1 MKINKN
7 KKIILTLLLAIILLG
22 TNIALAS
29 YTKRD
34 DDSDDIYIDKINE
47 NIVKKPAELD
57 EGEDIEKQLENPKYP
72 NIYTYRWD
80 YKIGVKENG
89 VDEDKIIFQPY
100 IASVGENASPKER
113 AKVLKEIN
121 LPEVKGYKKPNGID
135 SYDVTYDFVKN
146 NAQDTK
152 KASFLFYG
160 NHDYKYEPEEKDIKV
175 KYIFQNLYDHEK
187 YENPNGEK
195 EPLIREYKAKTGDK
209 FKIPEL
215 NKEDSEKY
223 AKGFE
228 PEQNNLE
235 ITVPENASE
244 TPLIYHYNRKTFQLD
259 FDTDGGS
266 YVPNMTLYYG
276 QTIPYFD
283 YKPTKYGSVFKGWK
297 SNKDIET
304 SDGTIIIKKG
314 ELIVMDN
321 YKNGLKD
328 AMPAE
333 NIIFTAAWEE
343 EPTADYKIQFWTQKA
358 ESDGYDFIGA
368 KVIKDAAT
376 GSRPNLDSMLPE
388 GFKFPEIE
396 KDLTK
401 KGKEKELNKYY
412 VRNTKKIKE
421 ENTENVKND
430 DGSSKVLVKK
440 VHSDGSTT
448 YNIYYDRQTYTM
460 LFEKFCIDDPDAG
473 FPAKEAKMVLP
484 DGRKYDSTKEVNKPY
499 KFTAKFGERLTK
511 WPNDMWLIEKGGV
524 DFDPNRSFI
533 GWQLNTENNNNED
546 QSLYLDTPPYWLT
559 SKDFIDRDFSEL
571 DPAVRPATHSTSTGE
586 KLPERTISLGP
597 CSSAED
603 QFAIYYMEYLFEGF
617 DGKLHYNPDMSYTKI
632 DTSGGYTYPAP
643 GIVGFKPKYDGID
656 PTDDVLNRP
665 ANRKG
670 RTEYLSEYTFDEL
683 KEKLAESESNRPADE
698 KSFFDPIGEKGINGV
713 PFKDIPKYRFAFT
726 YHREKYKLYLDK
738 DPSDV
743 NAHAE
748 FSGEEFSLSN
758 GKDAIISD
766 VYYDLPLRK
775 LNLDEDYKLTEKD
788 KPKNLPDNYV
798 FKGWALDAQGSKL
811 IKDTI
816 KEAEKLE
823 SQIAEKYKELENNSN
838 DKEKKFKLQN
848 EIKELKS
855 KLDDADANMPNYDVV
870 LYAKWGEPDKN
881 YNVKFDPNLD
891 PNDGEINSIEQKD
904 IATHKDGE
912 RIKISTEFGKVPYKA
927 PEKLENEG
935 NTQVFHVANRMT
947 IKEPPKPQRDG
958 YDFLGWELVTYN
970 EDGSEDTSY
979 EKKYGVPR
987 LYSFG
992 NEITSDLHL
1001 RAIWVKNGLVD
1012 VKVYHHLLD
1021 KDFKEV
1027 KLVEGVIKNQRVKTN
1042 TTAYGV
1048 MQGEDYILANDDE
1061 FDNKNVNEDTKN
1073 QYEKYKEETEREN
1086 SYYQNQVVQAE
1097 DDNTTFDDGNPQQ
1110 PIKMEFKNQFHFYYR
1125 PYRYRKY
1132 TVNYL
1137 LAKDGQDKFEAVG
1150 SQGDKFENVI
1160 EPEEVLNGNRHFD
1173 SVNYRKIR
1181 GFKLVSPPQTQ
1192 LFFDINEYTHEL
1204 NGINGIKNTKDVN
1217 FYYKDV
1223 RVLKTKNPN
1232 TPIPKGYHRITFKA
1246 LDNGSFG
1253 TDKDGKEIK
1262 EIYYD
1267 VIDGLNFKNIPVPTD
1282 EEKNGVKITPDKNY
1296 NIGSWSG
1303 RREGGKELGG
1313 LLDENTSIK
1322 HNYEFEIDFIEDKYP
1337 EVKPIKVFES
1347 SKDDGGNFINDFMP
1361 TNAQIEESISD
1372 LIKLE
1377 KYKDYQVLEKEKIY
1391 DKVKEDEAYNN
1402 KPSDVKPKK
1411 DSIKVR
1417 VNFKNDTYKDFEI
1430 PVEIYKNIYR
1440 ALDSKS
1446 KPNIVQDD
1454 EFLKDFVKVDVVPTN
1469 KAKDK
1474 QTKTYYVNPK
1484 AQVRIPENDPEGEN
1498 DWTFEKWTADLDT
1511 LADKDNFQMPNRHVF
1526 ENETVLT
1533 ARYSKTPKDIVYPP
1547 SAKMITTYVGNY
1559 PTLEEYEQKIKAGK
1573 IGNSGKVAEIDSY
1586 YLIDKK
1592 PDVSKEI
1599 LDPEKEIDDPTD
1611 PTKKVYTNYQR
1622 VKVTYK
1628 TGEVFLVD
1636 VPVKVLDTIKEV
1648 PDPDT
1653 IPGED
1658 YKDYILVTVDPTDKA
1673 KDPTKKYYRVR
1684 KNVEVTIPANIPEGI
1699 EKTSTNGESH
1709 SYEFTKWKEKE
1720 DTKPREWEKDK
1731 EIIGKFEKDTEIKAK
1746 YSLKAWQ
1753 QEKPEKNIIPND
1765 PDNPQEKP
1773 EGYVS
1778 VKFTSDDGLTLSG
1791 IQEYFV
1797 KKNLGITLKDIKW
1810 AKAEEKVGYKFD
1822 KWDKEEDLEIK
1833 EEDIVVNATSIPL
1846 KDVIPKKDG
1855 EEQPKGYV
1863 KVDFKT
1869 DGNGI
1874 LEGETTYYVNPTK
1887 KVKLKVPETKAKIG
1901 YKFKEWDKDANKPTK
1916 YEKDTTITAKFKALD
1931 DVSETPIKDYVKVIF
1946 QIKGEGGK
1954 IKEGEVETYYVNPEK
1969 KVIVTSPKLETEIG
1983 YKFKGWDKDTSK
1995 PTQYTEKE
2003 TIITGTF
2010 EKIADIIPEIDEDG
2024 KPNDKPKGYVEVIF
2038 EKGKHGVLEGITKY
2052 YVNPKAGKKL
2062 KEIKHPEI
2070 KANNGYEK
2078 YGWDTDDNTEIDKK
2092 IIVTARYSKELTP
2105 LAQEPSAEMIT
2116 TYVGKYPEFEDY
2128 KKAIKAGK
2136 NAEITACEIVK
2147 DKKPDVSKEIL
2158 DADTKIKD
2166 PEDPTKEVYKNYQ
2179 TVKVVYRTGEE
2190 YFVDVPVKVINKLE
2204 DIIPDPEE
2212 IPEGYVSV
2220 TFTNDNGLYL
2230 EGTQNYAVKKNVNV
2244 KLSDLTWPNIGEHLG
2259 YEFVSWDQ
2267 EKTLEI
2273 KDQDIVVRA
2282 SSKAIDDVIPNDGNH
2297 EKPKDYVKVDFTT
2310 DGHGSLSGQ
2319 LSYFVNPTK
2328 EVTLEFPQASPNTG
2342 YEFGSWDPDN
2352 INKPTV
2358 YKVDTT
2364 ITAYFNELN
2373 DVSTEPVEGYV
2384 EVSFVTQGEGGSI
2397 MDGEFTKFYV
2407 NPEKEV
2413 ILPPPSLNV
2422 EIGYVFNGW
2431 DFDTIQFVQYKE
2443 NKVVTGTFAKLPDVI
2458 PEVDENGNMNDKPHG
2473 YVEVIFEKG
2482 DHGDLEGIT
2491 KYYVNPEAGKT
2502 LAEIAHPKIVAKT
2515 DYKVKGWDTDDK
2527 TVINNNIIVTALY
2540 EKIEKADP
2548 NPPEPKDPPQ
2558 PSKPSSTEPSKEKPS
2573 SSNEKDKD
2581 KDGKLQKVSGDDKKG
2596 SNVGGTKMPKT
2607 GIESNLG
2614 FYLSTIG
2621 LSTIGLFILKKK
2633 NK

>member
-1 MKINKN
+1 MKIKKN

-47 NIVKKPAELD
+47 SIVKKPTELD
-57 EGEDIEKQLENPKYP
+57 ESKDIDEQLKNPDYP
-72 NIYTYRWD
+72 DIYTYRWD

-89 VDEDKIIFQPY
+89 LDKDKIIFQPY
-100 IASVGENASPKER
+100 IASVGENASPEER
-113 AKVLKEIN
+113 AKVLKTIN
-121 LPEVKGYKKPNGID
+121 LPEIKGYDKPNDND
-135 SYDVTYDFVKN
+135 SYDVTYDFVKD

-152 KASFLFYG
+152 NASFMFYG
-160 NHDYKYEPEEKDIKV
+160 NHDYKYEPKEGDIQV
-175 KYIFQNLYDHEK
+175 KYLFQNLYDHEK
-187 YENPNGEK
+187 YENPKDEEK
-195 EPLIREYKAKTGDK
+195 PLIKTYTAKTGDK

-215 NKEDSEKY
+215 NKEDYAKY

-235 ITVPENASE
+235 VTVPENASK
-244 TPLIYHYNRKTFQLD
+244 TPLIYHYNRKTFQVD
-259 FDTDGGS
+259 FDSDGGS

-283 YKPTKYGSVFKGWK
+283 YKPTKSTSLFKGWK
-297 SNKDIET
+297 SNIDLET
-304 SDGTIIIKKG
+304 SDGKIIKKG
-314 ELIVMDN
+314 DLIDMKN
-321 YKNGLKD
+321 YPDGLKE

-333 NIIFTAAWEE
+333 NIIFTAEWNEK
-343 EPTADYKIQFWTQKA
+343 PTADYKIQFWTQKA

-368 KVIKDAAT
+368 KVIKDAKT
-376 GSRPNLDSMLPE
+376 NSRPDLDSMLPE

-430 DGSSKVLVKK
+430 DGTSKVVVKK
-440 VHSDGSTT
+440 VHSDSSTT

-460 LFEKFCIDDPDAG
+460 LFEKFCIDEPDAG

-499 KFTAKFGERLTK
+499 KFTAKFGERMTK

-524 DFDPNRSFI
+524 DFGPNHSFI
-533 GWQLNTENNNNED
+533 GWQLNSENNGNLD
-546 QSLYLDTPPYWLT
+546 QGLYLDTPPYWLT
-559 SKDFIDRDFSEL
+559 SKDFIDKDFTEL

-597 CSSAED
+597 CESAEF

-632 DTSGGYTYPAP
+632 DTNVSYPYPSP
-643 GIVGFKPKYDGID
+643 GIVGFTPKYKKINPVEDAKK
-656 PTDDVLNRP
+656 RP
-665 ANRKG
+665 EEKEG
-670 RTEYLSEYTFDEL
+670 YTENLSKLTFDEL
-683 KEKLAESESNRPADE
+683 KNELDNYEEKRPEDE
-698 KSFFDPIGEKGINGV
+698 KSFFDPIAENGINGV
-713 PFKDIPKYRFAFT
+713 PFKDIPRYRFAFT
-726 YHREKYKLYLDK
+726 YGREKYKLYLDK

-743 NAHAE
+743 NAHAD
-748 FSGEEFSLSN
+748 FSGKTFSN
-758 GKDAIISD
+758 GKEAIISD
-766 VYYDLPLRK
+766 VYYDIPLRK
-775 LNLDEDYKLTEKD
+775 LNLDEEYKLTEAD
-788 KPKNLPDNYV
+788 KPENLPDDYV
-798 FKGWALDAQGSKL
+798 FKGWALDAQGSRL

-823 SQIAEKYKELENNSN
+823 SQIAEKYKELEKNST
-838 DKEKKFKLQN
+838 DKEKKFKIQN

-881 YNVKFDPNLD
+881 YKVKFDPNGGD
-891 PNDGEINSIEQKD
+891 INSIEQND

-912 RIKISTEFGKVPYKA
+912 RIKISTEFGKVPYKV

-935 NTQVFHVANRMT
+935 NVQVFDVANRMT
-947 IKEPPKPQRDG
+947 IKQPPKPQRDG

-970 EDGSEDTSY
+970 EDGSEDKSY
-979 EKKYGVPR
+979 KDKYKVPR

-992 NEITSDLHL
+992 NEIISDLHL
-1001 RAIWVKNGLVD
+1001 RAIWAKNSLVD

-1021 KDFKEV
+1021 KDFNEV
-1027 KLVEGVIKNQRVKTN
+1027 KLVDGVIKNQRVKTN

-1048 MQGEDYILANDDE
+1048 MQGEEYILANDDE
-1061 FDNKNVNEDTKN
+1061 FDNKNVSEDTKN
-1073 QYEKYKEETEREN
+1073 EYEAYKKETEREN
-1086 SYYQNQVVQAE
+1086 TYYQNQVVQAE
-1097 DDNTTFDDGNPQQ
+1097 NDDKKSDDNQQ
-1110 PIKMEFKNQFHFYYR
+1110 PIKLEFKNQFHFYYR

-1150 SQGDKFENVI
+1150 SQGDKYENVI

-1192 LFFDINEYTHEL
+1192 LFFDINEDTHEL
-1204 NGINGIKNTKDVN
+1204 LDINGVKTKDIN

-1223 RVLKTKNPN
+1223 RVLKTKNPK

-1253 TDKDGKEIK
+1253 TDENGKEIK
-1262 EIYYD
+1262 ELYYD
-1267 VIDGLNFKNIPVPTD
+1267 VIDGLNFSNIPVPTD
-1282 EEKNGVKITPDKNY
+1282 KEKNGIKITPAKNY

-1303 RREGGKELGG
+1303 RREDGKELKD
-1313 LLDENTSIK
+1313 LLDENTPIK
-1322 HNYEFEIDFIEDKYP
+1322 QNYEFEIDFVEDKYP

-1347 SKDDGGNFINDFMP
+1347 SKYDGGNFINNFMP
-1361 TNAQIEESISD
+1361 TNDKDKIEESISD
-1372 LIKLE
+1372 LMKLE
-1377 KYKDYQVLEKEKIY
+1377 KYKDYQVLEEEDTIY
-1391 DKVKEDEAYNN
+1391 DKVKENEDYNN

-1417 VNFKNDTYKDFEI
+1417 VNFKNDTHKDFDI

-1446 KPNIVQDD
+1446 KPNIVQND

-1474 QTKTYYVNPK
+1474 QIKTYYVNPK
-1484 AQVRIPENDPEGEN
+1484 AQVKIPENDPEGEN

-1511 LADKDNFQMPNRHVF
+1511 LEDKDDFKMPNRHVF

-1547 SAKMITTYVGNY
+1547 SAEMITTYVGKQ
-1559 PTLEEYEQKIKAGK
+1559 PSLEEYEQKIKAGK

-1599 LDPEKEIDDPTD
+1599 LHPEKEIDDPTD

-1636 VPVKVLDTIKEV
+1636 VPVRVLDTIKEV

-1684 KNVEVTIPANIPEGI
+1684 KNVEVTIPSKNPEGKEI
-1699 EKTSTNGESH
+1699 TSTNGESH

-1720 DTKPREWEKDK
+1720 ATKPREWEKGK
-1731 EIIGKFEKDTEIKAK
+1731 EIIGKFEKDTEIIAK

-1753 QEKPEKNIIPND
+1753 IEE
-1765 PDNPQEKP
+1765 
-1773 EGYVS
+1773 
-1778 VKFTSDDGLTLSG
+1778 T
-1791 IQEYFV
+1791 
-1797 KKNLGITLKDIKW
+1797 KKN
-1810 AKAEEKVGYKFD
+1810 
-1822 KWDKEEDLEIK
+1822 
-1833 EEDIVVNATSIPL
+1833 
-1846 KDVIPKKDG
+1846 
-1855 EEQPKGYV
+1855 
-1863 KVDFKT
+1863 
-1869 DGNGI
+1869 
-1874 LEGETTYYVNPTK
+1874 
-1887 KVKLKVPETKAKIG
+1887 
-1901 YKFKEWDKDANKPTK
+1901 
-1916 YEKDTTITAKFKALD
+1916 
-1931 DVSETPIKDYVKVIF
+1931 
-1946 QIKGEGGK
+1946 
-1954 IKEGEVETYYVNPEK
+1954 
-1969 KVIVTSPKLETEIG
+1969 
-1983 YKFKGWDKDTSK
+1983 
-1995 PTQYTEKE
+1995 
-2003 TIITGTF
+2003 
-2010 EKIADIIPEIDEDG
+2010 
-2024 KPNDKPKGYVEVIF
+2024 
-2038 EKGKHGVLEGITKY
+2038 
-2052 YVNPKAGKKL
+2052 
-2062 KEIKHPEI
+2062 
-2070 KANNGYEK
+2070 
-2078 YGWDTDDNTEIDKK
+2078 
-2092 IIVTARYSKELTP
+2092 
-2105 LAQEPSAEMIT
+2105 
-2116 TYVGKYPEFEDY
+2116 
-2128 KKAIKAGK
+2128 
-2136 NAEITACEIVK
+2136 
-2147 DKKPDVSKEIL
+2147 
-2158 DADTKIKD
+2158 
-2166 PEDPTKEVYKNYQ
+2166 
-2179 TVKVVYRTGEE
+2179 
-2190 YFVDVPVKVINKLE
+2190 
-2204 DIIPDPEE
+2204 IIPDPEE

-2230 EGTQNYAVKKNVNV
+2230 EGTQNYAVKKNANI
-2244 KLSDLTWPNIGEHLG
+2244 KLSDLKWPSIGENLG
-2259 YEFVSWDQ
+2259 YKFEAWDK

-2273 KDQDIVVRA
+2273 KDQDIVVKA

-2310 DGHGSLSGQ
+2310 DGNGRLSGQ

-2328 EVTLEFPQASPNTG
+2328 EVTLDVPKASPNTG
-2342 YEFGSWDPDN
+2342 FEFEAWDHDASMPS
-2352 INKPTV
+2352 V
-2358 YKVDTT
+2358 YRVDTI

-2422 EIGYVFNGW
+2422 EIGYLFNGW

-2491 KYYVNPEAGKT
+2491 KYYVNPKAGKT

-2527 TVINNNIIVTALY
+2527 TVINNNLIVTALY

-2548 NPPEPKDPPQ
+2548 KPQEPKDPKDPPQ
-2558 PSKPSSTEPSKEKPS
+2558 PSNPSSTEPSKEKPS
-2573 SSNEKDKD
+2573 SSNEKDKE

>member
-1 MKINKN
+1 MKIKKN
-7 KKIILTLLLAIILLG
+7 KLLISALLLAIILLG
-22 TNIALAS
+22 TNMALA
-29 YTKRD
+29 YKNRD
-34 DDSDDIYIDKINE
+34 DDSDDFYIDQINDKIVE
-47 NIVKKPAELD
+47 KPTELN

-72 NIYTYRWD
+72 EIYTYRWD

-89 VDEDKIIFQPY
+89 LDKDKIIYQPY
-100 IASVGENASPKER
+100 IASVGENASAEER
-113 AKVLKEIN
+113 AKVLKTIN
-121 LPEVKGYKKPNGID
+121 LPEVEGYNKPNKPSGIE

-146 NAQDTK
+146 NAKDTK
-152 KASFLFYG
+152 KDSFLFYG
-160 NHDYKYEPEEKDIKV
+160 NHDYKYEPKERKIQV
-175 KYIFQNLYDHEK
+175 KYLFQKLDKHDE
-187 YENPNGEK
+187 YEDPKDGE
-195 EPLIREYKAKTGDK
+195 LIREYKAKTGEK

-215 NKEDSEKY
+215 NKEDYEKY

-235 ITVPENASE
+235 VTVPENASD
-244 TPLIYHYNRKTFQLD
+244 TPLIYHYNRKTFQVD
-259 FDTDGGS
+259 FDSDGGS

-283 YKPTKYGSVFKGWK
+283 YKPTKRASNFVGWK
-297 SNKDIET
+297 SNKDLET
-304 SDGTIIIKKG
+304 SDGKIIKKG
-314 ELIVMDN
+314 DLIDMEN
-321 YKNGLKD
+321 YPDGLKE

-333 NIIFTAAWEE
+333 NITFTAVWEE
-343 EPTADYKIQFWTQKA
+343 KPKANYKIQFWTQKA

-368 KVIKDAAT
+368 KVIKNVDT
-376 GSRPNLDSMLPE
+376 NSRPDLDKMLPE

-430 DGSSKVLVKK
+430 DGTSEVLVKK
-440 VHSDGSTT
+440 VHSDSSTT

-460 LFEKFCIDDPDAG
+460 LFEKFCIDEPDAG

-511 WPNDMWLIEKGGV
+511 WPNDMWLIGKGGV
-524 DFDPNRSFI
+524 DFEPNRSFI
-533 GWQLNTENNNNED
+533 GWQLNSEDNGNLD

-559 SKDFIDRDFSEL
+559 SKDFIDRDFTEL

-597 CSSAED
+597 CESLEF

-632 DTSGGYTYPAP
+632 DTIVSYPYPSP
-643 GIVGFKPKYDGID
+643 GIVGFTPKYKKIN
-656 PTDDVLNRP
+656 PVDDAEKRP
-665 ANRKG
+665 EEKEG
-670 RTEYLSEYTFDEL
+670 YTENLSKLTFDEL
-683 KEKLAESESNRPADE
+683 KNELDKYEEKRPEDE
-698 KSFFDPIGEKGINGV
+698 KSFFDPIAENGINGV
-713 PFKDIPKYRFAFT
+713 PFKDIPRYRFAFT
-726 YHREKYKLYLDK
+726 YEREKYTLYLDK

-743 NAHAE
+743 NAHAD
-748 FSGEEFSLSN
+748 FSGKKLSN

-766 VYYDLPLRK
+766 VYYDIPLRK
-775 LNLDEDYKLTEKD
+775 LNLDEEYKLTEAD
-788 KPKNLPDNYV
+788 RPENLPDNYV
-798 FKGWALDAQGSKL
+798 FKGWALDAQGSRL

-823 SQIAEKYKELENNSN
+823 SQIAEKYKELEKNSN

-855 KLDDADANMPNYDVV
+855 KLDEADANMPNYDVV

-881 YNVKFDPNLD
+881 YKVKFDPNGVD
-891 PNDGEINSIEQKD
+891 INSIEQKD

-912 RIKISTEFGKVPYKA
+912 RIKISTEFGKVPYKS

-935 NTQVFHVANRMT
+935 RVQVFDVANRMT
-947 IKEPPKPQRDG
+947 IKEPPRPQRDG

-970 EDGSEDTSY
+970 ENGSEDKSY
-979 EKKYGVPR
+979 KDKYKVPR

-992 NEITSDLHL
+992 NEITSDLYL
-1001 RAIWVKNGLVD
+1001 RAIWAKNSLVD

-1021 KDFKEV
+1021 KDFNEV
-1027 KLVEGVIKNQRVKTN
+1027 KLVDGVIKNQRVKTN

-1048 MQGEDYILANDDE
+1048 MQGEEYILANDEE
-1061 FDNKNVNEDTKN
+1061 FDNKNVNEDTKK
-1073 QYEKYKEETEREN
+1073 QYEAYKAETLRKN

-1097 DDNTTFDDGNPQQ
+1097 QAENDDATLDDENLQAVNL
-1110 PIKMEFKNQFHFYYR
+1110 EFKNQFHFYYR

-1137 LAKDGQDKFEAVG
+1137 LAKDGQDNFEAVG

-1192 LFFDINEYTHEL
+1192 LFFNINEKTHEIID
-1204 NGINGIKNTKDVN
+1204 INGIKTKDVN

-1223 RVLKTKNPN
+1223 RVLKTKNPK
-1232 TPIPKGYHRITFKA
+1232 TPIPDGYHRITFKA

-1267 VIDGLNFKNIPVPTD
+1267 VIDGLNFSNIPVPTD
-1282 EEKNGVKITPDKNY
+1282 KEKNGIKITPDKNY

-1303 RREGGKELGG
+1303 KDEKDNELKG
-1313 LLDENTSIK
+1313 LLDENTQIK
-1322 HNYEFEIDFIEDKYP
+1322 KSYEFEIDFIEDKYP
-1337 EVKPIKVFES
+1337 KVKPIKVFES

-1361 TNAQIEESISD
+1361 TNAQIEESISE
-1372 LIKLE
+1372 LMKLE
-1377 KYKDYQVLEKEKIY
+1377 KYKDYQVLEEEKIY
-1391 DKVKEDEAYNN
+1391 DKVKENEEYNN
-1402 KPSDVKPKK
+1402 EPSDVTPNK
-1411 DSIKVR
+1411 DYSIKVR

-1440 ALDSKS
+1440 ALQSES
-1446 KPNIVQDD
+1446 KPNIVQND
-1454 EFLKDFVKVDVVPTN
+1454 EFLKDFVKVDVVPTK
-1469 KAKDK
+1469 KAKDS

-1484 AQVRIPENDPEGEN
+1484 AQVRIPENDPEADDG
-1498 DWTFEKWTADLDT
+1498 WTFEKWTTGGDDIADLKEQIK
-1511 LADKDNFQMPNRHVF
+1511 ARKDYDMKSRHIF
-1526 ENETVLT
+1526 EKETVIT
-1533 ARYSKTPKDIVYPP
+1533 ARYSKELTPLAQEP
-1547 SAKMITTYVGNY
+1547 SAEMITTYVGKY
-1559 PTLEEYEQKIKAGK
+1559 PELKDYKAAIKAGK
-1573 IGNSGKVAEIDSY
+1573 IGKTGKFAEIEDHV
-1586 YLIDKK
+1586 IVEGKE

-1599 LDPEKEIDDPTD
+1599 LDADTKIQDPED
-1611 PTKKVYTNYQR
+1611 PTKKVYKNYQTI
-1622 VKVTYK
+1622 KVIYK

-1658 YKDYILVTVDPTDKA
+1658 YEDYILITVDPTDKA

-1684 KNVEVTIPANIPEGI
+1684 KNVEVTIPANNPEGI
-1699 EKTSTNGESH
+1699 GKAGLNGEKH
-1709 SYEFTKWKEKE
+1709 QFDFVRWEENLDKNQRKWNKGNN
-1720 DTKPREWEKDK
+1720 
-1731 EIIGKFEKDTEIKAK
+1731 IIAKFEKDTEIIAK
-1746 YSLKAWQ
+1746 YNIKAW
-1753 QEKPEKNIIPND
+1753 EVEEAKKNIIPD
-1765 PDNPQEKP
+1765 P
-1773 EGYVS
+1773 
-1778 VKFTSDDGLTLSG
+1778 
-1791 IQEYFV
+1791 
-1797 KKNLGITLKDIKW
+1797 
-1810 AKAEEKVGYKFD
+1810 
-1822 KWDKEEDLEIK
+1822 
-1833 EEDIVVNATSIPL
+1833 
-1846 KDVIPKKDG
+1846 
-1855 EEQPKGYV
+1855 
-1863 KVDFKT
+1863 
-1869 DGNGI
+1869 
-1874 LEGETTYYVNPTK
+1874 
-1887 KVKLKVPETKAKIG
+1887 
-1901 YKFKEWDKDANKPTK
+1901 
-1916 YEKDTTITAKFKALD
+1916 
-1931 DVSETPIKDYVKVIF
+1931 
-1946 QIKGEGGK
+1946 
-1954 IKEGEVETYYVNPEK
+1954 
-1969 KVIVTSPKLETEIG
+1969 
-1983 YKFKGWDKDTSK
+1983 
-1995 PTQYTEKE
+1995 
-2003 TIITGTF
+2003 
-2010 EKIADIIPEIDEDG
+2010 
-2024 KPNDKPKGYVEVIF
+2024 
-2038 EKGKHGVLEGITKY
+2038 
-2052 YVNPKAGKKL
+2052 
-2062 KEIKHPEI
+2062 
-2070 KANNGYEK
+2070 
-2078 YGWDTDDNTEIDKK
+2078 
-2092 IIVTARYSKELTP
+2092 
-2105 LAQEPSAEMIT
+2105 
-2116 TYVGKYPEFEDY
+2116 
-2128 KKAIKAGK
+2128 
-2136 NAEITACEIVK
+2136 
-2147 DKKPDVSKEIL
+2147 
-2158 DADTKIKD
+2158 
-2166 PEDPTKEVYKNYQ
+2166 Q
-2179 TVKVVYRTGEE
+2179 T
-2190 YFVDVPVKVINKLE
+2190 
-2204 DIIPDPEE
+2204 IPD
-2212 IPEGYVSV
+2212 GYVSV
-2220 TFTNDNGLYL
+2220 TFTHDNGLYL
-2230 EGTQNYAVKKNVNV
+2230 DGTQNYAVKKNSNI
-2244 KLSDLTWPNIGEHLG
+2244 KLSDLKWPSVGENLG
-2259 YEFVSWDQ
+2259 YKFEAWDK

-2273 KDQDIVVRA
+2273 KDQDIVVKA

-2310 DGHGSLSGQ
+2310 DGNGKLSGQ

-2328 EVTLEFPQASPNTG
+2328 EVTLNIPKASPNTG
-2342 YEFGSWDPDN
+2342 YEFGSWSQDASMPS
-2352 INKPTV
+2352 V
-2358 YKVDTT
+2358 YRVDTT

-2397 MDGEFTKFYV
+2397 MDGQFTKFYV
-2407 NPEKEV
+2407 NPEKDV

-2422 EIGYVFNGW
+2422 EIGYLFKGW

-2458 PEVDENGNMNDKPHG
+2458 PEVDENGNINDKPHG

-2491 KYYVNPEAGKT
+2491 KYYVNPKAGKT

-2515 DYKVKGWDTDDK
+2515 DYKVKEWDTDDK
-2527 TVINNNIIVTALY
+2527 TVINNNLIVTALY

-2548 NPPEPKDPPQ
+2548 KPQEPKDPQDPPQ
-2558 PSKPSSTEPSKEKPS
+2558 PSSPSSTEPSEEKPS
-2573 SSNEKDKD
+2573 SSNEKDKE